1 MPFNLVCS
9 FFNSHDG
16 LWKVGLRVKI
26 RDVGITFLLSGWA
39 LSLTMTGHAA
49 PLSPADRS
57 SVQQQQQQLLD
68 ENQRQREELGRSVV
82 LPQSEKATLPA
93 TPSGA
98 CFTTSR
104 IDIEGASQ
112 LSPKAAR
119 KLTAPWVNQ
128 CLDIARLTAL
138 TNAISD
144 WYISRGFITS
154 RAFLTEQDLSS
165 GVLRIT
171 VLEGKLQEIR
181 LEGVPSRTLKM
192 TFPGLEGKILNLRDI
207 EQGMEQ
213 LNRVRQTPVEIEILP
228 GSQQGFSI
236 VNLTAAPESPLT
248 GSVSFD
254 NSGQKSTGT
263 GQLSGALFAN
273 NPFGLADKWF
283 ISGGRSSDFSSSKD
297 AQNVAAGVS
306 IPYGYGLFDYNYSW
320 SNYLS
325 TIDNNGYAW
334 RSTGDSETH
343 RLTGTWGLFR
353 NGDIKTAAAL
363 GLTHRINRNK
373 LNDVLLETS
382 SRKLSSISLG
392 INHTQKI
399 ASGVATLNPTFT
411 QGVPWFGAE
420 NDNNKQGD
428 VPKAEFRK
436 WSASGSFQR
445 PLTENLWWLSSVYFQ
460 WSPDRLYGSERLTL
474 GGETSVR
481 GFKEQYISGD
491 NGGYW
496 RNEVNYS
503 LFTLPVFGQ
512 SGAMAAFDGG
522 WLKQDGVDSYASG
535 TLWGAA
541 LGLTSSGRWLS
552 SQFTVG
558 TPVKYPDWLAPDHLN
573 IYYRVAVAF

>member
-1 MPFNLVCS
+1 MAALLA
-9 FFNSHDG
+9 G
-16 LWKVGLRVKI
+16 L
-26 RDVGITFLLSGWA
+26 FLLSFA
-39 LSLTMTGHAA
+39 PVSAA
-49 PLSPADRS
+49 PLSPADRNTI
-57 SVQQQQQQLLD
+57 QQQQQQLLD
-68 ENQRQREELGRSVV
+68 DNQRQREELERSV
-82 LPQSEKATLPA
+82 TLPGA
-93 TPSGA
+93 TPPVVPSAPEGR
-98 CFTTSR
+98 CFTISR
-104 IDIEGASQ
+104 IDVDGTTKLPAS
-112 LSPKAAR
+112 AIA

-128 CLDIARLTAL
+128 CLDVPRLTEL

-144 WYISRGFITS
+144 WYISRGYITS

-165 GVLRIT
+165 GVLHIA
-171 VLEGKLQEIR
+171 VLEGKLQQIR
-181 LEGVPSRTLKM
+181 LEGVPLRTLKM

-236 VNLTAAPESPLT
+236 VNLTAAPEFPLN

-273 NPFGLADKWF
+273 NMLGLADKWF
-283 ISGGRSSDFSSSKD
+283 ISGGRSSDFSNSKD
-297 AQNVAAGVS
+297 AQNFAAGVS
-306 IPYGYGLFDYNYSW
+306 LPYGYGLLDYSYSW

-325 TIDNNGYAW
+325 TIDNNGYFW

-343 RLTGTWGLFR
+343 RLNGSWVLFR
-353 NGDIKTAAAL
+353 NGDIKTAFSL
-363 GLTHRINRNK
+363 GLTHRINHNK
-373 LNDVLLETS
+373 LNDVLLEAS
-382 SRKLSSISLG
+382 SRKLSSISFG
-392 INHTQKI
+392 INHTHKMF
-399 ASGVATLNPTFT
+399 AGVATLNPTFT

-420 NDNNKQGD
+420 DDNLKQGD

-436 WSASGSFQR
+436 WSVSGSFQR
-445 PLTENLWWLSSVYFQ
+445 PLAEKLWWLSSVYFQ

-481 GFKEQYISGD
+481 GYKEQYISGD

-503 LFTLPVFGQ
+503 LFTLPALGQ
-512 SGAMAAFDGG
+512 ISAMAAFDGG
-522 WLKQDGVDSYASG
+522 WLKQDGFDRYASG

-541 LGLTSSGRWLS
+541 LGLTSAGRWFS

-558 TPVKYPDWLAPDHLN
+558 TPVNYPDWLAPDHVN
-573 IYYRVAVAF
+573 VYYRVSVAF